1 MLPTPCSPGFHSGL
15 YHHCSLQ
22 TGTAAVWVFL
32 LFRPSRKQ
40 VRRNA
45 SAVTGTAGRTYTDN
59 RTKSCLTCKYYS
71 PTILYVLHMHDCNH
85 PCLLAKET
93 LLTSLKLHLL
103 NHAVTHSLYLHS
115 CTCKN
120 WVLTPLPLL
129 WHLELGSGI
138 SFLQHTHGLDL
149 MFPSSEFLISH
160 LLYSSRLV
168 RYLVF

>member
-1 MLPTPCSPGFHSGL
+1 M
-15 YHHCSLQ
+15 
-22 TGTAAVWVFL
+22 
-32 LFRPSRKQ
+32 
-40 VRRNA
+40 
-45 SAVTGTAGRTYTDN
+45 TGTAGRIYTNN

-160 LLYSSRLV
+160 LCIRHVLCGILCFNCIFTFYVKSK
-168 RYLVF
+168 